1 MRFLLSA
8 LAVAL
13 FVSGCANLAVGPS
26 SPHPNVILAAAKTP
40 GTLVLGPQVSDNFT
54 VAGTASV
61 NEVPVSG
68 WRKTIDAG
76 FHNAF
81 PSAAANGRKLELMQ
95 ADLSFAPAAIGPGG
109 TAAVVATIR
118 FKARVIDATGE
129 RGVLAGT
136 VHAREANTSASEAGM
151 TDNASKAIEALYEVL
166 VAELL
171 QKS

>member
-1 MRFLLSA
+1 MRFLPST
-8 LAVAL
+8 LAVAML
-13 FVSGCANLAVGPS
+13 LVGCGHLAVGPA

-40 GTLVLGPQVSDNFT
+40 GTLVLGPAVSDNFT

-68 WRKTIDAG
+68 WRSTINTG
-76 FHNAF
+76 FRNAF
-81 PSAAANGRKLELMQ
+81 PSAVENGRKLELMQ
-95 ADLSFAPAAIGPGG
+95 ADLSFAPAAVGRGG

-118 FKARVIDATGE
+118 FKARVVDATGE

-136 VHAREANTSASEAGM
+136 VHAREANTSASEEGM
-151 TDNASKAIEALYEVL
+151 TDNAAKAIEALYEML
-166 VAELL
+166 TAELL